1 MHTCI
6 FCGLN
11 LHVSKSKLNQKT
23 SMLIII
29 LNTIDLHRQ
38 IQLALPEIVLHSSK
52 LLIPNLLQYEM
63 IGVVAVQPILTNFK
77 LRF

>member
-1 MHTCI
+1 
-6 FCGLN
+6 
-11 LHVSKSKLNQKT
+11 
-23 SMLIII
+23 MLIII
-29 LNTIDLHRQ
+29 LNTIALHRQ

-52 LLIPNLLQYEM
+52 LLIPNLLKYEM